1 MSIAP
6 IDFIAPGAT
15 LEQVMLSSA
24 GADVGKNGGTADF
37 SAWMDGYVGSLNQKL
52 LEADQLSARLVAG
65 DIDNLHQIMIGLE
78 ESKLAFQLAVQV
90 RNRILDAY
98 QEISRIQL

>member
-1 MSIAP
+1 MSIVP

-15 LEQVMLSSA
+15 LEQVILSTA
-24 GADVGKNGGTADF
+24 NNGAEKANAMSNF
-37 SAWMDGYVGSLNQKL
+37 STWMEGYVGALNQKL
-52 LEADQLSARLVAG
+52 VEADQLSSRLVAG

>member
-1 MSIAP
+1 MSVVP

-15 LEQVMLSSA
+15 LEQVMFSSA
-24 GADVGKNGGTADF
+24 GADVGKNGADF
-37 SAWMDGYVGSLNQKL
+37 STWMDGYVGSLNQKL

-78 ESKLAFQLAVQV
+78 ESKLVFQLAVQV

>member
-1 MSIAP
+1 MSIVP
-6 IDFIAPGAT
+6 IDFIAPGAS
-15 LEQVMLSSA
+15 LEQVMFSSA
-24 GADVGKNGGTADF
+24 SNGVGNISATADF
-37 SAWMDGYVGSLNQKL
+37 STWMDGYVDSLNQKL
-52 LEADQLSARLVAG
+52 LEADQLSARLVSG

>member
-1 MSIAP
+1 MSIVP

-24 GADVGKNGGTADF
+24 GGGVDKASATTDF
-37 SAWMDGYVGSLNQKL
+37 STWMDGYVGSLNQKL